1 MPQSAGLNHVWQHF
15 SRNNKISRKNFK
27 VPQVASRNFF
37 IKKKNKQK
45 NAREG
50 DRETEY
56 LDKKKTKKNKRKQ
69 RQRKK
74 ERENVLEKAKGK

>member
-27 VPQVASRNFF
+27 VPQVTSRNFF
-37 IKKKNKQK
+37 ITKKKNK
-45 NAREG
+45 NAREE

-56 LDKKKTKKNKRKQ
+56 LDKKETKTKT
-69 RQRKK
+69 KK
-74 ERENVLEKAKGK
+74 ERERKRA